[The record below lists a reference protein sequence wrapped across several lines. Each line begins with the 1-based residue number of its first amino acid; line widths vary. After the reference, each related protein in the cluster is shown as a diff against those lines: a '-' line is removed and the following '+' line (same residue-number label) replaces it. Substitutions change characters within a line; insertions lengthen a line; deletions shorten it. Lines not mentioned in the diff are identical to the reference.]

1 MKRIII
7 LTKEDLIDDNLD
19 PTKLENFKIST
30 SDIAEADMILYKE
43 HELEIFFV
51 LKVRDMEV
59 GYARYLHSITTD
71 DI

>member
-1 MKRIII
+1 MKKIFV
-7 LTKEDLIDDNLD
+7 LTEEDLIDDNLT
-19 PTKLENFKIST
+19 TKKLRNFKIST

-51 LKVRDMEV
+51 LKARDIEV